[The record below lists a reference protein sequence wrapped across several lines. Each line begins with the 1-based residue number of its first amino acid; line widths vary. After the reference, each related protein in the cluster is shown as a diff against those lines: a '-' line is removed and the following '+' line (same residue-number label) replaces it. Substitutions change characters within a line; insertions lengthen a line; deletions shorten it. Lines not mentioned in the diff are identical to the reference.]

1 MKFPALLL
9 AALTASWAADPTL
22 IEEIVCKVNGDII
35 TRGDLDRGKVELQAA
50 LQQQGAKGPELQ
62 RAFEERS
69 KDILRDKIDQFL
81 LVQKGK
87 DLSIN
92 VDTEL
97 SKYVAEIQKQSTIG
111 DPEKFQEY
119 VRQQTGMPYE
129 DWKAEQKNGMLTQRV
144 IRQEVGGKMNIK
156 REEVQKYYDEHK
168 TEFVREERVFLRDIF
183 VSVEGKDAAGIAA
196 AEKKAKD
203 LSARARKGER
213 FPELA
218 RDNSDAVTAKNYG
231 EMGGFKAG
239 ELNPTIEKLVWTQPK
254 GYVTEPVRVDAGFE
268 IFKVEEHTKQ
278 GQAELAD
285 VENQITEALY
295 TPRMGPAVRAFLT
308 KLRETA
314 FLEIKPG
321 YVDTGAAPGKSTAWI
336 DPATLK
342 PETVTKAEVANK
354 RRRKKIL
361 WAVPIPGTA
370 AKDKSSSSK

>member
-183 VSVEGKDAAGIAA
+183 VSVEGKDAAG
-196 AEKKAKD
+196 
-203 LSARARKGER
+203 
-213 FPELA
+213 
-218 RDNSDAVTAKNYG
+218 
-231 EMGGFKAG
+231 
-239 ELNPTIEKLVWTQPK
+239 QP
-254 GYVTEPVRVDAGFE
+254 
-268 IFKVEEHTKQ
+268 
-278 GQAELAD
+278 
-285 VENQITEALY
+285 
-295 TPRMGPAVRAFLT
+295 
-308 KLRETA
+308 
-314 FLEIKPG
+314 
-321 YVDTGAAPGKSTAWI
+321 TGAVILQKITAWR
-336 DPATLK
+336 DH
-342 PETVTKAEVANK
+342 
-354 RRRKKIL
+354 
-361 WAVPIPGTA
+361 
-370 AKDKSSSSK
+370 